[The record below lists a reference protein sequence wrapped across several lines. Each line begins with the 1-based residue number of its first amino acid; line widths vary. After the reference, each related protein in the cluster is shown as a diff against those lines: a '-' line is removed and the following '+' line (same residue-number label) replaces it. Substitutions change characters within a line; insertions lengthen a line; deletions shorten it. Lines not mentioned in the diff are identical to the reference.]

1 MDLGTLVG
9 MLGGTAVVL
18 AAILLGGNFSSFV
31 DVPSAFIVIG
41 GGTMATLIRFNIG
54 QVFGA
59 MMMGIS
65 VTFGGSKATAR
76 ELVDKISELAQIARK
91 DGLMGLESVEISD
104 EFLKKG
110 IQLSVDGLALD
121 FVKDSLTRERD
132 QYIERLEEGGRFW
145 CVLGDAAPAFGM
157 IGTLV
162 GLVQMLS
169 NMSDP
174 AAIGPSMAVAL
185 LTTLYGAL
193 ISNLIAIPIISNLI
207 AIPIKEKMGAKLAVE
222 QLNRSV
228 VIEGVVHIHNKTNPD
243 IMVDFLNAYLPE
255 SQRVKEDAA

>member
-1 MDLGTLVG
+1 MDLGTLLG

-18 AAILLGGNFSSFV
+18 AAIFLGGNFSSFV
-31 DVPSAFIVIG
+31 DIPSAFIVIG

-65 VTFGGSKATAR
+65 VTFGGSKASAR
-76 ELVDKISELAQIARK
+76 ELVDKISELAKIARK

-110 IQLSVDGLALD
+110 IQLSVDGLALE

-193 ISNLIAIPIISNLI
+193 ISNLIAIPI
-207 AIPIKEKMGAKLAVE
+207 KEKMGAKLAIE

-255 SQRVKEDAA
+255 SQRVVADAA

>member
-1 MDLGTLVG
+1 MDLGTLIG

-18 AAILLGGNFSSFV
+18 AAIFIGGNFSSFV
-31 DVPSAFIVIG
+31 DIPSMFIVLG
-41 GGTMATLIRFNIG
+41 GGTMATMIRFNIG
-54 QVFGA
+54 DVFGA
-59 MMMGIS
+59 MMLGAK
-65 VTFGGSKATAR
+65 VTFGGAGASAR
-76 ELVDKISELAQIARK
+76 ELVDKISELAKIARK

-121 FVKDSLTRERD
+121 FVRDSLTRERD
-132 QYIERLEEGGRFW
+132 QYIERLEEGGRFFK
-145 CVLGDAAPAFGM
+145 VLGDAAPAFGM

-169 NMSDP
+169 NMEDP
-174 AAIGPSMAVAL
+174 AAIGPAMAVAL

-193 ISNLIAIPIISNLI
+193 VSNLVAIPIS
-207 AIPIKEKMGAKLAVE
+207 EKMVAKLATE
-222 QLNRSV
+222 ELNRSLI
-228 VIEGVVHIHNKTNPD
+228 IEGVVHIHNKTNPD

-255 SQRVKEDAA
+255 GQRIIADAA